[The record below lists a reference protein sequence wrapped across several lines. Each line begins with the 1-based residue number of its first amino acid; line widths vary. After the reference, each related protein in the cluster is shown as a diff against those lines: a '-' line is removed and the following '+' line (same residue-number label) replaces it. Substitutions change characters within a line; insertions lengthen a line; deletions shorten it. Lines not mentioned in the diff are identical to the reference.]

1 MNVLIFADNRFQA
14 KRLGI
19 LRAPGAHRIATHLRE
34 QDIKTEV
41 IDFYLDWTQDEIK
54 QIIDLTVN
62 STTLFVGFSCSLMFD
77 GIEEFAYIRDYIRSR
92 YPAVAI
98 VIGGYG
104 TTQKGFNNADYYLE
118 GYSEYAVTALVE
130 HLKDSTNELKFNVD
144 DSGRKVIYTK
154 DLYPVNKL
162 TSLRINYTPSDFIQ
176 GTETLSLETARGCI
190 FKCKFCSFQLLG
202 KKKVDYLRDPNEI
215 RDELIHNYEQYGT
228 TKYIVTEDTF
238 NDSSDKVDMLYNI
251 TQSLPFKL
259 KLMGYMRADL
269 LAARPQDIPKLMA
282 SGFDSMHFGIET
294 FNDQAGQAIG
304 KGMSAIKL
312 KETLVK
318 LKKDYPHIY
327 VNGTF
332 IVGLPGESESN
343 IRETAQWLIDSK
355 AIDFWTFNPLM
366 IPKKNK
372 LIYSSEFT
380 DNYLMYGYNKMNE
393 TEIDLGMQTNP
404 TLLYG
409 SKLLPYM
416 VLWKN
421 NYFDY
426 FDAALLANNINQTA
440 NAFKKVDAWT
450 TFAIAGLGHDL
461 NDVQQYSY
469 NGNNPLDQEL
479 INQQTTNFIS
489 RYKRNKLKWLT
500 DNVI

>member
-1 MNVLIFADNRFQA
+1 
-14 KRLGI
+14 
-19 LRAPGAHRIATHLRE
+19 
-34 QDIKTEV
+34 
-41 IDFYLDWTQDEIK
+41 
-54 QIIDLTVN
+54 
-62 STTLFVGFSCSLMFD
+62 
-77 GIEEFAYIRDYIRSR
+77 
-92 YPAVAI
+92 
-98 VIGGYG
+98 
-104 TTQKGFNNADYYLE
+104 
-118 GYSEYAVTALVE
+118 
-130 HLKDSTNELKFNVD
+130 
-144 DSGRKVIYTK
+144 
-154 DLYPVNKL
+154 
-162 TSLRINYTPSDFIQ
+162 
-176 GTETLSLETARGCI
+176 
-190 FKCKFCSFQLLG
+190 
-202 KKKVDYLRDPNEI
+202 
-215 RDELIHNYEQYGT
+215 
-228 TKYIVTEDTF
+228 
-238 NDSSDKVDMLYNI
+238 
-251 TQSLPFKL
+251 
-259 KLMGYMRADL
+259 MRADL

-294 FNDQAGQAIG
+294 FNDKAGQAIG

-332 IVGLPGESESN
+332 IVGLPGESESD
-343 IRETAQWLIDSK
+343 IRETAQWLIDSR

-380 DNYLMYGYNKMNE
+380 DNYLMYGYTKLNE

-426 FDAALLANNINQTA
+426 FDAALLANDINQTA

-469 NGNNPLDQEL
+469 NGNNPLDQES